1 MRILYVLMFFLM
13 MSVTIQAQFINN
25 GATVT
30 IQSGATLRVET
41 SFINN
46 SGTVTNNGTLEVKDN
61 FTNAA
66 TFTSATASTVK
77 FIGTTP
83 SVVTSGGAAFHHVS
97 MEKTAENI
105 TLADAMSVAGTL
117 TFTNDNNKVILG
129 ANNLTIQDGGS
140 IASADDNEYVV
151 ANDAGSL
158 IKGLSANGTITHEIG
173 DASNYTPL
181 SSAVTGS
188 AYASATLGAR
198 VYTGSLQAKYTD
210 ATDYINREWQVVAS
224 GITDYTNIM
233 TGTYVAGD
241 ATGTQ
246 SLIKGS
252 TYHTADWHFDG
263 SNNAALQVIASTTTS
278 DVKLTG
284 QNFFGRAN
292 LKAYL
297 SGALPPG
304 TTLTTTLRR
313 HNLIPRLTP
322 YTAAP
327 FNAPSVTAT
336 SIPATATDWILV
348 EVRDASNAATIIS
361 QTSAFILNDGNI
373 VNIDGSALKLKNA
386 VPNGHIALRHRN
398 HLAIRTA
405 NPMDLVNPPMLK
417 DFSAGTS
424 EAYTNPSYPNAPYL
438 NANMKQIG
446 SYFAMWGGNANNQ
459 NEQIDYN
466 GGSNDK
472 TKILQKVGL
481 TTPNNIVTGYHI
493 EDVNLSGSVEYNGG
507 GNDKTYILQ
516 QVGLTTPNK
525 IILTHF

>member
-1 MRILYVLMFFLM
+1 MFFLM
-13 MSVTIQAQFINN
+13 MSVTIHAQFINN

-30 IQSGATLRVET
+30 IQSGATLRIET
-41 SFINN
+41 DFINN
-46 SGTVTNNGTLEVKDN
+46 SGTVTNNGVLEVKED
-61 FTNAA
+61 FTNAAAA
-66 TFTSATASTVK
+66 TFTSAVGSTVK
-77 FIGTTP
+77 FIGDTP
-83 SVVTSGGAAFHHVS
+83 STVTSNGDAFHHVS

-151 ANDAGSL
+151 ADGAGSL
-158 IKGLSANGTITHEIG
+158 IKGLSANGTYTHEIG

-181 SSAVTGS
+181 SSVVSGS
-188 AYASATLGAR
+188 TYAMSTATLGAR

-224 GITDYTNIM
+224 GITDYTNTM

-278 DVKLTG
+278 DVKLSG

-297 SGALPPG
+297 AGAMSG
-304 TTLTTTLRR
+304 TSMTTTL
-313 HNLIPRLTP
+313 NSILPLTTP

-348 EVRDASNAATIIS
+348 EVRDASTPTTIIS

-386 VPNGHIALRHRN
+386 VSNGHVALRHRN

-405 NPMDLVNPPMLK
+405 SPMDLVNPPTLK

-424 EAYTNPSYPNAPYL
+424 EAYTDNTITT
-438 NANMKQIG
+438 NANMKLVG
-446 SYFAMWGGNANNQ
+446 SLYSLWAG
-459 NEQIDYN
+459 
-466 GGSNDK
+466 
-472 TKILQKVGL
+472 
-481 TTPNNIVTGYHI
+481 
-493 EDVNLSGSVEYNGG
+493 DVNSDNVVRYLPLAIPPTPSDAATILTLGLGGVSSGSLSSVYSIYDVNM
-507 GNDKTYILQ
+507 D
-516 QVGLTTPNK
+516 NK
-525 IILTHF
+525 VRYLPQAIPPIPSDAAVILTNTLGGVSNTSVKRHF